1 MKRGEGVWGSAEKL
15 WKFYRQR
22 AEINEMKQ
30 AEHSSK
36 EKRTLTNYQA
46 GSFSQ
51 QQQRWRSDCRP
62 AFNATVFLATS
73 HFLPARPLLRTHF
86 HGASPDAVLDVVAFG
101 LAASTE
107 MKAKLKWHKKLMG
120 YVGGKLKWNGRKKQK
135 DMLFVCRRFMIHQG
149 HIEVNGFIFG
159 TKLFEKVF
167 KWENKWYLIPKKLK
181 ETILNILCW

>member
-1 MKRGEGVWGSAEKL
+1 MGEWNYSPQKRKMKRGEGVWGSAEKL

-73 HFLPARPLLRTHF
+73 HFLPARPRGFPRRSLRCCCIWPCSVYRNESEIKM
-86 HGASPDAVLDVVAFG
+86 AQEING
-101 LAASTE
+101 LR
-107 MKAKLKWHKKLMG
+107 
-120 YVGGKLKWNGRKKQK
+120 GRKVEVKWAKKNKRISYLFAGDLWSTK
-135 DMLFVCRRFMIHQG
+135 D
-149 HIEVNGFIFG
+149 
-159 TKLFEKVF
+159 T
-167 KWENKWYLIPKKLK
+167 LK
-181 ETILNILCW
+181 

>member
-1 MKRGEGVWGSAEKL
+1 MGEWNYSPQKRKMKRGEGVWGSAEKL

-51 QQQRWRSDCRP
+51 QQQRWRSDCCP

-86 HGASPDAVLDVVAFG
+86 HGASPDAVLDVVAFWPCSVYRNESEIKMAQEING
-101 LAASTE
+101 LR
-107 MKAKLKWHKKLMG
+107 
-120 YVGGKLKWNGRKKQK
+120 GRK
-135 DMLFVCRRFMIHQG
+135 V
-149 HIEVNGFIFG
+149 EVKWAKK
-159 TKLFEKVF
+159 TKGYSAICLPEIYDPPRTH
-167 KWENKWYLIPKKLK
+167 WS
-181 ETILNILCW
+181 